1 MLKNALTVGLAIFVS
16 ISSWA
21 ESKHNAHSMLE
32 ECSSYCPNAKDEHAM
47 HKCMK
52 KIVKEK
58 KGDAAF
64 EKSECFHSVKEH
76 EKNEEKHDH

>member
-1 MLKNALTVGLAIFVS
+1 MFKQSILLTTTFITGLLAH
-16 ISSWA
+16 A
-21 ESKHNAHSMLE
+21 ESKHDTHSMLK

-52 KIVKEK
+52 KVIKEK

-64 EKSECFHSVKEH
+64 EKSHCFQSVKEH
-76 EKNEEKHDH
+76 EKNEKEHSH